1 MSPIEVH
8 IDFLQR
14 PSRPLPLVTESQL
27 DPGCPSYFQ
36 DTAGPLGPVSHPVSY
51 GGSTVNHGLC

>member
-1 MSPIEVH
+1 MSPIVVH

-27 DPGCPSYFQ
+27 GPGCPSYFQ
-36 DTAGPLGPVSHPVSY
+36 DTVGPLGPVSHPVSY
-51 GGSTVNHGLC
+51 REAQ